1 MFKKY
6 LTTSTQV
13 DLFLSRDLDS
23 RFSEREQEAVY
34 EWVNG
39 EKIFHI
45 IRDHPEHGTSILG
58 GTWGCKLPPMVRFL
72 FCNKNGVRSKP

>member
-6 LTTSTQV
+6 LATSTQV

-58 GTWGCKLPPMVRFL
+58 GTWGCKLTPKVRPL
-72 FCNKNGVRSKP
+72 FCNKNGVRS